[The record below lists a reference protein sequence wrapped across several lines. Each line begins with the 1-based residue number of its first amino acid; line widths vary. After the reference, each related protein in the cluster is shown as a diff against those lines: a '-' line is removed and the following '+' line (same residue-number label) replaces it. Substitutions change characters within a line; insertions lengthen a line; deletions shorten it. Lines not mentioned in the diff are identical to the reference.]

1 MLRVL
6 VTGGAGFIGSNL
18 VDRLIADG
26 FLVDVLDAF
35 KVGSNPKNCNKF
47 ATYHKIDL
55 ADKKSVEELFS
66 KNRFDQVYHLASES
80 HVDRSIQDAQ
90 PFIDSNI
97 TGTYNLFRI
106 LASSDSNHAKI
117 LMFSTDEVMGE
128 LVNGSFKELDPTPA
142 KNLYSM
148 TKLAQEGIARS
159 FYYTDR
165 LNVIVSR
172 CSNIY
177 GPRQASEK
185 LLPKA
190 ILNLLNGKKVPIYG
204 TGKNVREWTFVEDA
218 VDAAIFIMKHGKPFE
233 IIHIGT
239 GIEKE
244 NIEVVDFLLS
254 NLGLDKSS
262 LEFVADRKGHDL
274 RYSIDFQKITNMG
287 WKHRTSFEEGIKKTL
302 EWYKQNRDY

>member
-128 LVNGSFKELDPTPA
+128 LVSGSFKELDPTPA

>member
-1 MLRVL
+1 MQKIL
-6 VTGGAGFIGSNL
+6 VTGGAGFIGSHL
-18 VDRLIADG
+18 VDRLVLEG
-26 FLVDVLDAF
+26 NKVDVLDAF
-35 KVGSNPKNCNKF
+35 KIGSNLKNCNSL

-55 ADKKSVEELFS
+55 ANKKAVEDLFN
-66 KNRFDQVYHLASES
+66 KNKFDQIYNLAAES
-80 HVDRSIQDAQ
+80 HVDRSIEDAQ

-97 TGTYNLFRI
+97 TGTYNLFKAI
-106 LASSDSNHAKI
+106 VGSSSKQAKI
-117 LMFSTDEVMGE
+117 LHFSTDEVMGE
-128 LVNGSFKELDPTPA
+128 ILTGSFKESDPTPA

-159 FYYTDR
+159 FYHSDQ
-165 LNVIVSR
+165 LNVVVSR

-185 LLPKA
+185 LLPKT
-190 ILNLLNGKKVPIYG
+190 ILNLLNGGNAKIYG
-204 TGKNVREWTFVEDA
+204 TGNNIREWTMVEDA
-218 VDAAIFIMKHGKPFE
+218 VDAAIFIMANATPFE
-233 IIHIGT
+233 IVHIGT